1 MKRAPIR
8 LLQVLLPV
16 GIVASAGGV
25 AATMIANRPPV
36 ETVTPETAP
45 PGVRVHEVALRN
57 EALRVTS
64 QGTVQPR
71 TESQLVPQVAGRVTW
86 VAPAFAAGGF
96 FESGDVLVRIDRFDY
111 EQMLVSARSQL
122 AQARLRLAQEE
133 AEAEVAQ
140 REWDALGRGDP
151 RELALRQPQ
160 LKEARAAVAAAEAG
174 VERAER
180 DLERTE
186 IVAPYSGRVRT
197 TNVDIGQYVPVG
209 GAVATVYAVDAA
221 EIRLPLPDSELAY
234 LDLPLSYRGVAPRSS
249 RGGGCGAWD
258 EDEVNGLRG
267 VLALAR
273 FDLFS
278 GDDQGARRLALTVS
292 RLSSFLEPPPGP
304 STKTRTRS
312 R

>member
-16 GIVASAGGV
+16 GIVAVAGGV

-36 ETVTPETAP
+36 GTVAPETAP
-45 PGVRVHEVALRN
+45 PGVRVHEAVLRS
-57 EALRVTS
+57 EPLRVTS

-122 AQARLRLAQEE
+122 AQARFRLAQEE
-133 AEAEVAQ
+133 AEAEVAR
-140 REWDALGRGDP
+140 REWDALGRGAP

-160 LKEARAAVAAAEAG
+160 LEEARAAVAAAEAG

-186 IVAPYSGRVRT
+186 IMAPYSGRVRT
-197 TNVDIGQYVPVG
+197 TNVDIGDGSRQGRDGRG
-209 GAVATVYAVDAA
+209 GLP
-221 EIRLPLPDSELAY
+221 RLPEEGSVDQIEPVLKRGRRVMNFRLIAEQWDRIGRFYAALPAGY
-234 LDLPLSYRGVAPRSS
+234 APGVGRPGSGSTAS
-249 RGGGCGAWD
+249 R
-258 EDEVNGLRG
+258 
-267 VLALAR
+267 
-273 FDLFS
+273 
-278 GDDQGARRLALTVS
+278 RRTAST
-292 RLSSFLEPPPGP
+292 PPTGN
-304 STKTRTRS
+304 SAGR
-312 R
+312 